1 MNKIVISNAT
11 PIISLCSVGY
21 EYILKELFTRILI
34 SQAVDM
40 ELRVLDK
47 PGARFG
53 DLEWVEIV
61 PVRNKEIILFLRK
74 DIDTGEAETIALAK
88 QMNADVVIIDENAG
102 YQIAKHLDL
111 PVVRTL
117 SILKV
122 AKDKKIITEI
132 RPIVEQMVSRGRWYS
147 KNVLSKFLDGID
159 E

>member
-47 PGARFG
+47 PGSRFG

-88 QMNADVVIIDENAG
+88 QMNADVVIIDENTG

>member
-47 PGARFG
+47 PGSRFG

-88 QMNADVVIIDENAG
+88 QMNE
-102 YQIAKHLDL
+102 K
-111 PVVRTL
+111 PWTL
-117 SILKV
+117 LMNPPASSTTKSANTKNCRQSKLK
-122 AKDKKIITEI
+122 
-132 RPIVEQMVSRGRWYS
+132 P
-147 KNVLSKFLDGID
+147 
-159 E
+159 

>member
-1 MNKIVISNAT
+1 MNKIFISNAT

-21 EYILKELFTRILI
+21 EHILKELFHRILI
-34 SQAVDM
+34 SQAVDI
-40 ELRVLDK
+40 ELRALDK
-47 PGARFG
+47 PGSRFS
-53 DLEWVEIV
+53 DLEWVEVV
-61 PVRNKEIILFLRK
+61 PVKNKEIILFLRK

-132 RPIVEQMVSRGRWYS
+132 RPIVEQMVKRGRWYS
-147 KNVLSKFLDGID
+147 KNVVNKFLDDIG

>member
-11 PIISLCSVGY
+11 PLISLCSVGY

-47 PGARFG
+47 PGSRFG

-88 QMNADVVIIDENAG
+88 QMNADVVIIDENTG

>member
-1 MNKIVISNAT
+1 MNKIIISNAT
-11 PIISLCSVGY
+11 PIISLCSVGF
-21 EYILKELFTRILI
+21 EYIMEELFHRILI

-40 ELRVLDK
+40 ELRALDK
-47 PGARFG
+47 PGSCFS
-53 DLEWVEIV
+53 DLEWVEVV
-61 PVRNKEIILFLRK
+61 PVKNKEIILFLEK
-74 DIDTGEAETIALAK
+74 DIDKGEAETIALAK

-132 RPIVEQMVSRGRWYS
+132 RPIVEQMVKRGRWYS
-147 KNVLSKFLDGID
+147 KNVVNKFLGDIS

>member
-11 PIISLCSVGY
+11 PIISLCSVGC
-21 EYILKELFTRILI
+21 EYVLEELFHRLI
-34 SQAVDM
+34 IPQAVDI

-47 PGARFG
+47 PGSRFG
-53 DLEWVEIV
+53 DLKWVEV
-61 PVRNKEIILFLRK
+61 APVRNKEIILFLRK

-102 YQIAKHLDL
+102 YQIAKHLGL

-117 SILKV
+117 SVLKA

-132 RPIVEQMVSRGRWYS
+132 RPIVEQMVKRGRWYS
-147 KNVLSKFLDGID
+147 KNILNKFLDDMG